1 MQSWLSSSQ
10 AGKSHHISQRTGSGA
25 ADVEACTRLWAKDV
39 PVCSGLFEL
48 ALHFTPNFMAAGLQF
63 SEPGEALMHKVTHL
77 LKNSEQPRKCT
88 LYSLQT
94 LSLSNFFVRL
104 TYLKQFSVS
113 ADCRKKCFFQR
124 MSTLHMILLYKIKV
138 MISVSQLVRARM
150 VHFITCGQ
158 TRQLLQVLFIRP
170 SVRDLAALATNS
182 KLVATI
188 TEGMSTCSATI
199 KQDSS
204 IIYLHGATAVA
215 ALTTASHIVFQCG
228 NIDFVIVY
236 CVPLR

>member
-1 MQSWLSSSQ
+1 MKKNKRKKRRRRNKAHGFLGCRFCKFVQSWLSSSQ
-10 AGKSHHISQRTGSGA
+10 AGKSHHVAQHTGSGA

-48 ALHFTPNFMAAGLQF
+48 ALHFTPNFMAAGLRF
-63 SEPGEALMHKVTHL
+63 SEPGEALMQKVTHL

-94 LSLSNFFVRL
+94 LILSNFFVGL

-124 MSTLHMILLYKIKV
+124 MSTLHIILLYKIKV

-150 VHFITCGQ
+150 VHFSTCSQ
-158 TRQLLQVLFIRP
+158 TRQLLQVFFVRP
-170 SVRDLAALATNS
+170 
-182 KLVATI
+182 
-188 TEGMSTCSATI
+188 
-199 KQDSS
+199 
-204 IIYLHGATAVA
+204 
-215 ALTTASHIVFQCG
+215 
-228 NIDFVIVY
+228 
-236 CVPLR
+236 